1 MISRRNLFWLLLA
14 GSLTLPQ
21 SLAYAE
27 DGDGGGDDGGGD
39 DGGGDDGGGDDGGGD
54 DGGGDDGGGD
64 EGSGDS
70 GEDDGG
76 EDDDQDRALKAVK
89 NNRAATL
96 KEILAIVRKKYD
108 GEIVRVSLRGSGANL
123 TYRIK
128 LLDEDNRL
136 IEVVVNAVSRR
147 IVRTKGT

>member
-1 MISRRNLFWLLLA
+1 MISRRYLLWLMLA

-27 DGDGGGDDGGGD
+27 DGGDGGDDGGGD
-39 DGGGDDGGGDDGGGD
+39 DGGGDDGGDDGSD
-54 DGGGDDGGGD
+54 
-64 EGSGDS
+64 DS

-76 EDDDQDRALKAVK
+76 EDDGGEDDEQDRAMEAVK
-89 NNRAATL
+89 NDRAATL

-108 GEIVRVSLRGSGANL
+108 GEIVHVSLRGSGANL
-123 TYRIK
+123 TYGIK
-128 LLDEDNRL
+128 LLDQDNRL
-136 IEVVVNAVSRR
+136 IEVLVNAVSRR

>member
-1 MISRRNLFWLLLA
+1 MISRRNLLWLLLA

-27 DGDGGGDDGGGD
+27 DGGDGGGEGGGDDGGGD
-39 DGGGDDGGGDDGGGD
+39 DGGGNDDGSD
-54 DGGGDDGGGD
+54 
-64 EGSGDS
+64 DS

-76 EDDDQDRALKAVK
+76 EDDEQDRALKAVK
-89 NNRAATL
+89 NDRAATL

-136 IEVVVNAVSRR
+136 IEVLVNAVSRR

>member
-1 MISRRNLFWLLLA
+1 MISRRYLLWLMLA
-14 GSLTLPQ
+14 GGLTLPQ

-27 DGDGGGDDGGGD
+27 DGGDGGGEGGGDDGGGD
-39 DGGGDDGGGDDGGGD
+39 DGGGDDGGGDDGGD
-54 DGGGDDGGGD
+54 DGSD
-64 EGSGDS
+64 DS

-76 EDDDQDRALKAVK
+76 EDDEQDRALEAVK
-89 NNRAATL
+89 NDRAATL

-108 GEIVRVSLRGSGANL
+108 GEIVHVSLRGSGANL

-128 LLDEDNRL
+128 LLDEGNRL

>member
-1 MISRRNLFWLLLA
+1 MISRRYLLWLMLA

-27 DGDGGGDDGGGD
+27 DGGDGGGEGGGDDGGGD
-39 DGGGDDGGGDDGGGD
+39 DGGGDDGGSGDDGSD
-54 DGGGDDGGGD
+54 
-64 EGSGDS
+64 DS

-76 EDDDQDRALKAVK
+76 EDDDQDQALDAVR
-89 NNRAATL
+89 NDHAASL

-108 GEIVRVSLRGSGANL
+108 GEIVHVSLRGSGANL
-123 TYRIK
+123 TYGIK

-136 IEVVVNAVSRR
+136 IEVLVNAVSRR

>member
-1 MISRRNLFWLLLA
+1 MISRRYLLWLMLA

-27 DGDGGGDDGGGD
+27 DGGDGGGDDGGGGDGGGDDGGGD
-39 DGGGDDGGGDDGGGD
+39 DGGDDGSD
-54 DGGGDDGGGD
+54 
-64 EGSGDS
+64 DS

-76 EDDDQDRALKAVK
+76 EDDEQDRALKAVK
-89 NNRAATL
+89 NDRAATL

-123 TYRIK
+123 TYRIR

-136 IEVVVNAVSRR
+136 IEVLVNAVSRR

>member
-1 MISRRNLFWLLLA
+1 MISRRYLLWLMLA

-21 SLAYAE
+21 SPAYAE
-27 DGDGGGDDGGGD
+27 DGGDGGGDDGGGD
-39 DGGGDDGGGDDGGGD
+39 DGGGDDGGGDDGGD
-54 DGGGDDGGGD
+54 DGSD
-64 EGSGDS
+64 DS

-76 EDDDQDRALKAVK
+76 EDDDQDQALDAVR
-89 NNRAATL
+89 NDHAASL

-108 GEIVRVSLRGSGANL
+108 GEIVHVSLRGSGANL
-123 TYRIK
+123 TYGIK

-136 IEVVVNAVSRR
+136 IEVLVNAVSRR

>member
-1 MISRRNLFWLLLA
+1 MISRRNLLWLLLA

-27 DGDGGGDDGGGD
+27 DSGDGGGDNGGGDDGGGD
-39 DGGGDDGGGDDGGGD
+39 GSGDDGSD
-54 DGGGDDGGGD
+54 
-64 EGSGDS
+64 DS
-70 GEDDGG
+70 GEDDGDK
-76 EDDDQDRALKAVK
+76 DDDQDRALKAVR

-96 KEILAIVRKKYD
+96 KEILAIVRRKHR
-108 GEIVRVSLRGSGANL
+108 GEIVRVSLRGNGANL

-136 IEVVVNAVSRR
+136 IEVLVNAVSRR
-147 IVRTKGT
+147 IVRAKGT

>member
-1 MISRRNLFWLLLA
+1 MISRRNLLWLVLA
-14 GSLTLPQ
+14 AGLTLPH
-21 SLAYAE
+21 SLAHAE
-27 DGDGGGDDGGGD
+27 DGGGDGGDGGGDDGGGD
-39 DGGGDDGGGDDGGGD
+39 DGGGDDGGGDDGSD
-54 DGGGDDGGGD
+54 
-64 EGSGDS
+64 DS

-76 EDDDQDRALKAVK
+76 EPDEQDRALEAVK
-89 NNRAATL
+89 NDRAATL

-136 IEVVVNAVSRR
+136 IEVLVHAVSRR
-147 IVRTKGT
+147 IVRAKGT

>member
-1 MISRRNLFWLLLA
+1 MISRRDLLWLMLA
-14 GSLTLPQ
+14 GGLTLPQ

-27 DGDGGGDDGGGD
+27 DDGGGEGGGDDGGGD
-39 DGGGDDGGGDDGGGD
+39 DGGGDDGGSGDDGSD
-54 DGGGDDGGGD
+54 
-64 EGSGDS
+64 DS

-76 EDDDQDRALKAVK
+76 EDDEQDRALKAVK
-89 NNRAATL
+89 NDRAATL
-96 KEILAIVRKKYD
+96 REILAIVRKKYD

-128 LLDEDNRL
+128 LLDEGNRL

>member
-1 MISRRNLFWLLLA
+1 MISRRYLLWLMLA

-27 DGDGGGDDGGGD
+27 DGGDGGGEGGGDDGGGD
-39 DGGGDDGGGDDGGGD
+39 DGGGDDGGSGDDGSD
-54 DGGGDDGGGD
+54 
-64 EGSGDS
+64 DS
-70 GEDDGG
+70 GEDDGS
-76 EDDDQDRALKAVK
+76 EDDEQDRALKAVK
-89 NNRAATL
+89 NDRAATL

-128 LLDEDNRL
+128 LLDEGNRL

>member
-1 MISRRNLFWLLLA
+1 MISRRNLLWLLLA

-27 DGDGGGDDGGGD
+27 DGGDGGGDDGGGD
-39 DGGGDDGGGDDGGGD
+39 DG
-54 DGGGDDGGGD
+54 
-64 EGSGDS
+64 S
-70 GEDDGG
+70 DDGG
-76 EDDDQDRALKAVK
+76 EDDGRKDDEQDRALKAVK

-108 GEIVRVSLRGSGANL
+108 GEIVRVSLRGSGPNL
-123 TYRIK
+123 MYRIK

-136 IEVVVNAVSRR
+136 IEVLVHAVSRR
-147 IVRTKGT
+147 IVHTKGT